1 MRSFLLSYRL
11 KQLSRDITKQTF
23 SDTTERVDAEALKQ
37 AQFMLYSDMLQY
49 AEDEPDEDY
58 RVIYEHFVD
67 ETLKHPLSRHRQKR
81 ILCGI
86 AVACVVTL
94 LVGSMIL
101 QPILAENLK
110 NVNIY

>member
-49 AEDEPDEDY
+49 ADY

-67 ETLKHPLSRHRQKR
+67 ETLKHPLSQHRQKR

>member
-1 MRSFLLSYRL
+1 MPLVAFNFKTY
-11 KQLSRDITKQTF
+11 I
-23 SDTTERVDAEALKQ
+23 
-37 AQFMLYSDMLQY
+37 QY
-49 AEDEPDEDY
+49 AEDEPDADY

-67 ETLKHPLSRHRQKR
+67 ETLKHPLSQHRQKR

-94 LVGSMIL
+94 LIGSMIL

>member
-23 SDTTERVDAEALKQ
+23 SDTTERVDAE
-37 AQFMLYSDMLQY
+37 
-49 AEDEPDEDY
+49 DEPDADY

>member
-49 AEDEPDEDY
+49 AEDEPDAD
-58 RVIYEHFVD
+58 
-67 ETLKHPLSRHRQKR
+67 
-81 ILCGI
+81 
-86 AVACVVTL
+86 
-94 LVGSMIL
+94 
-101 QPILAENLK
+101 
-110 NVNIY
+110 

>member
-11 KQLSRDITKQTF
+11 EQLSRDITKQTF
-23 SDTTERVDAEALKQ
+23 ADTVEHADAEALKQ
-37 AQFMLYSDMLQY
+37 AQLMLCSDMFQY
-49 AEDEPDEDY
+49 VEDVPDADY
-58 RVIYEHFVD
+58 RAIYEHFVD
-67 ETLKHPLSRHRQKR
+67 ENLKPALCRHRRRR

-101 QPILAENLK
+101 QPVLVENLQ

>member
-49 AEDEPDEDY
+49 AEDGTGC
-58 RVIYEHFVD
+58 R
-67 ETLKHPLSRHRQKR
+67 LSGD
-81 ILCGI
+81 L
-86 AVACVVTL
+86 
-94 LVGSMIL
+94 
-101 QPILAENLK
+101 
-110 NVNIY
+110 

>member
-49 AEDEPDEDY
+49 AEDEPDAD
-58 RVIYEHFVD
+58 YEHFVD
-67 ETLKHPLSRHRQKR
+67 ETLKHPLSQHRQKR

>member
-49 AEDEPDEDY
+49 AEDEPDADY

-86 AVACVVTL
+86 VVTL

>member
-49 AEDEPDEDY
+49 AEDEPDADY

-67 ETLKHPLSRHRQKR
+67 ETLKHPSFPASPEENFVWHSRCM
-81 ILCGI
+81 CGHFTCWI
-86 AVACVVTL
+86 HDSPANF
-94 LVGSMIL
+94 GGKS
-101 QPILAENLK
+101 
-110 NVNIY
+110 

>member
-23 SDTTERVDAEALKQ
+23 SDTTEQ

-49 AEDEPDEDY
+49 AEDEPDADY

>member
-23 SDTTERVDAEALKQ
+23 SDTTERVDAEALK
-37 AQFMLYSDMLQY
+37 
-49 AEDEPDEDY
+49 
-58 RVIYEHFVD
+58 
-67 ETLKHPLSRHRQKR
+67 KHPLSRHRQKR

-94 LVGSMIL
+94 LVGSLIL